1 MKKAL
6 LAAAALLA
14 LLPATAEADVIDP
27 LHGTCLVGCVANAGP
42 PPNVSIPNPPTDF
55 GFQAS
60 PSQLGPP
67 PGALTMD
74 FLVPVADGV
83 PGSITVTGTMGGALS
98 FTANLFSATPWTTGF
113 LDAYLGITAQPN
125 NTLDAIANSSDGFYV
140 VQGFAGNYSIPQQ
153 GTDLTLGTTP
163 LWSVPSGIPSGSS
176 ILAFFN
182 NGTDVLATAN
192 SSVLSVSAVPG
203 PIVGAGLPGLVTALL
218 GMVGLNRFRRRQQ
231 LA

>member
-125 NTLDAIANSSDGFYV
+125 NTLDAIANSSDGF
-140 VQGFAGNYSIPQQ
+140 
-153 GTDLTLGTTP
+153 
-163 LWSVPSGIPSGSS
+163 
-176 ILAFFN
+176 
-182 NGTDVLATAN
+182 
-192 SSVLSVSAVPG
+192 
-203 PIVGAGLPGLVTALL
+203 
-218 GMVGLNRFRRRQQ
+218 
-231 LA
+231 

>member
-83 PGSITVTGTMGGALS
+83 PGSIAVTGSLGGALS

-192 SSVLSVSAVPG
+192 SSVLSAELQVPLAFISAMR
-203 PIVGAGLPGLVTALL
+203 A
-218 GMVGLNRFRRRQQ
+218 
-231 LA
+231 